1 MNWRNPGAAAA
12 LGAALLFGAGTPI
25 AKLLLGPVS
34 PWLLA
39 GLLYVGSGVGLALWR
54 APRRAERARLGDV
67 RRLLCSLART
77 RRPHG
82 ALTLSQ
88 FIEKRRKVFAAVGRR
103 ALCRAISRA
112 DPRGAKQ
119 QAPA

>member
-39 GLLYVGSGVGLALWR
+39 GLLYIGSGLGLALWR
-54 APRRAERARLGDV
+54 ALRRAEPARLGAGE
-67 RRLLCSLART
+67 LKWL
-77 RRPHG
+77 
-82 ALTLSQ
+82 
-88 FIEKRRKVFAAVGRR
+88 IAAVVAGGVV
-103 ALCRAISRA
+103 APVLLMWGLSRM
-112 DPRGAKQ
+112 
-119 QAPA
+119 PASGVSLLLNLEAVFTA